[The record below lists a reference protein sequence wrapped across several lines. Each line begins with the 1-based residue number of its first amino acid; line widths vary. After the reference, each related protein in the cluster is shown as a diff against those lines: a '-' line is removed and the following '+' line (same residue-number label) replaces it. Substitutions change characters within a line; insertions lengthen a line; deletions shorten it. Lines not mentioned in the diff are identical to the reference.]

1 MRSKLII
8 LGCGS
13 SIGVPR
19 IDGFWGNC
27 KKMKRKISEQDVLLL
42 LLRVLI
48 EYL

>member
-1 MRSKLII
+1 MRSKLVI

-27 KKMKRKISEQDVLLL
+27 KKMKRKIIEQDVPPL

-48 EYL
+48 QY